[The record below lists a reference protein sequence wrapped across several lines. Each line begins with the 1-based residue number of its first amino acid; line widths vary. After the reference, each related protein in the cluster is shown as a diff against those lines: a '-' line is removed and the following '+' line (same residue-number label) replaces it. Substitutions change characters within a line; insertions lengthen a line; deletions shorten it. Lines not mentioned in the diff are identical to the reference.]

1 VRELRNFVERA
12 QALGAMEALA
22 LLPAAESGQEKS
34 PGRSVS
40 RSLLDLPLR
49 AARERWVEQLER
61 EYIGGLLERHGG
73 NVAQVAEAAGV
84 DKSYIHR
91 LIRRNGL

>member
-1 VRELRNFVERA
+1 
-12 QALGAMEALA
+12 
-22 LLPAAESGQEKS
+22 
-34 PGRSVS
+34 
-40 RSLLDLPLR
+40 LPLR
-49 AARERWVEQLER
+49 AARERWLEQLER
-61 EYIGGLLERHGG
+61 EYVGGLLERHKG